1 MRKMFNLFKGLEKEK
16 NNEVFAI
23 STGKI
28 VPLEEVPDD
37 VFSQKM
43 MGDGIAIELEN
54 ELVVSP
60 VNGKIRSIFPTKHA
74 IVIEKEDEVDI
85 IVHIGIDTVNLDGE
99 GYELFVKEGDEVV
112 VGSHLVKVDI
122 ELLKSKGYSTITPIL
137 IANKESIKKIDFT
150 TISNCKVGEVIYRY
164 QK

>member
-1 MRKMFNLFKGLEKEK
+1 MRKMFNLFKDLKKEK

-54 ELVVSP
+54 ELVISP
-60 VNGKIRSIFPTKHA
+60 VNGKITSIFPTKHA
-74 IVIEKEDEVDI
+74 IVIGKEDGVDI

-150 TISNCKVGEVIYRY
+150 TISNCKAGEVIYSY